1 VIGALVNHLRRD
13 HTSAYLI
20 ESHPAS
26 VAHGEDVVAQ
36 ADLGRRI
43 HFLQADATQSTT
55 YQAIA
60 PVDVLVVCGVFG
72 NVRAD

>member
-1 VIGALVNHLRRD
+1 M
-13 HTSAYLI
+13 
-20 ESHPAS
+20 
-26 VAHGEDVVAQ
+26 HGEDVVAQ
-36 ADLGRRI
+36 YDLGRRI

-72 NVRAD
+72 NVRATDTGPMIENLRCLCRREGRVVWTRTVA